1 MIDPGKLDTPIEIQ
15 ALTTTEDAYGTPVES
30 YATVAGSPKWAQFI
44 PLRGAEVVEM
54 QKRTAKQTFK
64 LRIRSWADLTPVH
77 QVKVRGMEANIL
89 FIENNGRDGDQV
101 VWCEVKA

>member
-1 MIDPGKLDTPIEIQ
+1 MIDPGRLDTPIEIQ
-15 ALTTTEDAYGTPVES
+15 ALTVTYDDFGTSIES

-77 QVKVRGMEANIL
+77 QVKVRGMDANIL
-89 FIENNGRDGDQV
+89 FIEDNGRDGDMV
-101 VWCEVKA
+101 VWAEVKA